1 MEIIRTVFHSDHIWA
16 IELRATGEAIG
27 CMGYYTHNESNIN
40 IDENDVEA
48 GYWIAKPYWNRGVCT
63 EALRLLIDYCFN
75 VKGFNT
81 IWSDFFVDNPASG
94 RVMEKCGFR
103 DTGEINYCSHLQVG
117 NDRPV
122 KIMRL
127 NRTQLNTKYT
137 EIMEQKFCQSCG
149 MPLTEEILGTNADGS
164 KNEEYCI
171 YCYKDGAFTG
181 DFTMEEMV
189 EFCSQFVDEF
199 NKNTGQNLSREDY
212 KDVLRQFYPSLKR
225 WQLPADQLPH
235 ATSPIK
241 QQLIEEV
248 NALGI
253 ADMPKINNLFVLQGS
268 FINQE
273 YRLNDNSLKLLD
285 DNTSYWGNQVE
296 KGNGRCYGIACDEHY
311 ILVSE
316 YGKDGKDAE
325 IVILKRR

>member
-1 MEIIRTVFHSDHIWA
+1 
-16 IELRATGEAIG
+16 
-27 CMGYYTHNESNIN
+27 
-40 IDENDVEA
+40 
-48 GYWIAKPYWNRGVCT
+48 
-63 EALRLLIDYCFN
+63 
-75 VKGFNT
+75 
-81 IWSDFFVDNPASG
+81 
-94 RVMEKCGFR
+94 
-103 DTGEINYCSHLQVG
+103 
-117 NDRPV
+117 
-122 KIMRL
+122 
-127 NRTQLNTKYT
+127 
-137 EIMEQKFCQSCG
+137 
-149 MPLTEEILGTNADGS
+149 MPLTNEILGTNIDGS

-199 NKNTGQNLSREDY
+199 NKKTGQQLSREDY

-253 ADMPKINNLFVLQGS
+253 ADMPKIDNLFVLQGS

-273 YRLNDNSLKLLD
+273 YLLNGKSLKLLD
-285 DNTSYWGNQVE
+285 DNASYWGNQVE